1 MLDDTEADRPD
12 DAAARRV
19 DDDSPADAGAEAE
32 AEPGAAEADTER
44 DGAGGTDSSTDDAL
58 LSRLRLIEERPL
70 DERADAYTRI
80 HGELVDAL
88 EGDYSNR
95 QDV

>member
-1 MLDDTEADRPD
+1 MLDEPEEAD
-12 DAAARRV
+12 
-19 DDDSPADAGAEAE
+19 AETSA
-32 AEPGAAEADTER
+32 
-44 DGAGGTDSSTDDAL
+44 DDAL

-80 HGELVDAL
+80 HAELVDAL
-88 EGDYSNR
+88 EGEDTNR

>member
-12 DAAARRV
+12 SAAAGRV
-19 DDDSPADAGAEAE
+19 DDESPAEAE
-32 AEPGAAEADTER
+32 TDLDDT
-44 DGAGGTDSSTDDAL
+44 AGTDSDTDSSADDAL

-70 DERADAYTRI
+70 EARADAYTRI
-80 HGELVDAL
+80 HGELVEAL